1 VRLGLQE
8 PAAGRV
14 RPSSVRARSSADE
27 QRLASTVHALV
38 ATSLLS
44 ALATACDDHK
54 AHLYTEPHSRAC
66 LTSLTSHGGTYDH
79 EFNADATHGSVRLAF
94 QKVSRTSDLQVDLN
108 FMSSEAAAK
117 KVVKKSSGWHHPD
130 PDIGV
135 EFDRRGNVIEFW
147 HQGIARGPAP
157 ISDQRAAVDRCL
169 S

>member
-1 VRLGLQE
+1 VTTPADGL
-8 PAAGRV
+8 PLDDDCAGLLRN
-14 RPSSVRARSSADE
+14 
-27 QRLASTVHALV
+27 LIHALV
-38 ATSLLS
+38 ATSLLI

-157 ISDQRAAVDRCL
+157 TSDQQAAVDRCL

>member
-1 VRLGLQE
+1 MVFPLDDDRAGLL
-8 PAAGRV
+8 RN
-14 RPSSVRARSSADE
+14 
-27 QRLASTVHALV
+27 LIHALV

-44 ALATACDDHK
+44 ALATACNDHK

-66 LTSLTSHGGTYDH
+66 LTSLTSHGGTSDH

-157 ISDQRAAVDRCL
+157 TSDQRAAVDRCL

>member
-1 VRLGLQE
+1 VTTPANGL
-8 PAAGRV
+8 PLDDDCAGLLRN
-14 RPSSVRARSSADE
+14 
-27 QRLASTVHALV
+27 LIHALV

-66 LTSLTSHGGTYDH
+66 LSSLTSHGGTYDQ

-147 HQGIARGPAP
+147 HQGIPRGPAP
-157 ISDQRAAVDRCL
+157 TSDQREAVDRCL